1 MGKQPLNAEEVRRI
15 ARLARLTLG
24 EAEIEPLAAELGQIL
39 DYISR
44 LATFEFPPGNPIPDG
59 TPDALR
65 LDQPI
70 LSTDAAETIL
80 EQAPATH
87 RRHFVVPKMIGE

>member
-1 MGKQPLNAEEVRRI
+1 MGNQPLNAEEVRRI
-15 ARLARLTLG
+15 ARLARLTLE
-24 EAEIEPLAAELGQIL
+24 EAELEPLAAELGQIL

-44 LATFEFPPGNPIPDG
+44 LAAFEFPPGNPIPDG
-59 TPDALR
+59 PLDALR
-65 LDQPI
+65 SDQPI
-70 LSTDAAETIL
+70 LSAETAEIIL